1 MSNFHI
7 DLNIV
12 DGDLNLDEVLAPAK
26 LNVADVIAQDIK
38 HRLLESGL
46 LVRLVKLRNKN
57 SISMILTEIELI
69 VEQDNRLVPGSIN
82 VFVTHRKTIAIKAAT
97 KEYGKIGASDA
108 VSTRL

>member
-1 MSNFHI
+1 MSKIHI
-7 DLNIV
+7 DLNII
-12 DGDLNLDEVLAPAK
+12 DGDLNLDELLAPAK

-57 SISMILTEIELI
+57 SIAMILTEIELI

-82 VFVTHRKTIAIKAAT
+82 VFLTQQKTIAIEAAT
-97 KEYGKIGASDA
+97 KEYGKLGANNA
-108 VSTRL
+108 V

>member
-1 MSNFHI
+1 MTNFHI

-12 DGDLNLDEVLAPAK
+12 DGDLNLDELLTPAK

-57 SISMILTEIELI
+57 SIAMILTEIELV
-69 VEQDNRLVPGSIN
+69 VEQDDRLIPGSID
-82 VFVTHRKTIAIKAAT
+82 VFVTQKKTIAINATT
-97 KEYGKIGASDA
+97 KEYGKLGANDA
-108 VSTRL
+108 VSARL

>member
-1 MSNFHI
+1 MDSIHI

-12 DGDLNLDEVLAPAK
+12 DGDLNLDEMLAPAK

-57 SISMILTEIELI
+57 SIAMILTEIELI
-69 VEQDNRLVPGSIN
+69 AEQDNRLVPGSIN
-82 VFVTHRKTIAIKAAT
+82 VFLTQQKTIAIQAMT
-97 KEYGKIGASDA
+97 KDYGKLGANNA
-108 VSTRL
+108 VWSSI